1 MKIWEILEEGVN
13 DQFLYHGVP
22 DGQVANAILKSGFIK
37 PNEVHQLDRKY
48 DDDDNIID
56 EPDVI
61 SLSRDQYLRF
71 PYGNAVAQFVVDRD
85 ALKRAGI
92 KVKPAAGVGY
102 GKSEKEERV
111 WTPIPVKAPFVVA
124 IQYDPEL
131 KIPPAFLKKAAEAGV
146 KIEPWRKGGRNP
158 NIQPADPTPQPQTD
172 YTDIKKLKI
181 HHNGYTSGTPPVKTP
196 PTEWYIGYNKPGGFI
211 DMLTVRSRDKNYI
224 QKLYTQIKDRVAK
237 GLSFDDLLP
246 ATQQRKDWKRGRSEV
261 IPGDPDW
268 QDPTKNS

>member
-22 DGQVANAILKSGFIK
+22 DGQVANAILKSGFIQ

-48 DDDDNIID
+48 DKDWNTID

-71 PYGNAVAQFVVDRD
+71 PYGNAVAQFVVDKN
-85 ALKRAGI
+85 ALVRAGI
-92 KVKPAAGVGY
+92 KVKPYAGVGY

-131 KIPPAFLKKAAEAGV
+131 KIPPAFLKKAKEAGV
-146 KIEPWRKGGRNP
+146 KLEPWRKEGQNV
-158 NIQPADPTPQPQTD
+158 NAQPINRGPRPQD
-172 YTDIKKLKI
+172 EYTDIKKLKI
-181 HHNGYTSGTPPVKTP
+181 HNNGYISGTPPQKTP
-196 PTEWYIGYNKPGGFI
+196 PTEWYVGYNKPGGEI
-211 DMLTVRSRDKNYI
+211 DMLSTRSKDKAYI
-224 QKLYTQIKDRVAK
+224 QKLYTQIKDRVAQK
-237 GLSFDDLLP
+237 LSFDDLLP
-246 ATQQRKDWKRGRSEV
+246 AEQHRKDWKTGRRQIV
-261 IPGDPDW
+261 PGDPDW
-268 QDPTKNS
+268 KEPVKTP